1 MKLKTTSLTFAGIGV
16 ALNIVL
22 ALLTKGLKI
31 PFLFMD
37 TIGTILTAS
46 ILGPFWGGVV
56 GVITNVITAMV
67 NNPVELPF
75 AIVNMAVGITVGY
88 IARKFGFGIK
98 VAVVTGLI
106 LSVLA
111 PLIGTPIAVFLFG
124 GLSGSSLDI
133 LTGWLVKSGNKI
145 FTAAFLPRV
154 ASNLIDKT
162 ASCIAVA
169 ILITKIPASMLR
181 KIKGE

>member
-1 MKLKTTSLTFAGIGV
+1 
-16 ALNIVL
+16 
-22 ALLTKGLKI
+22 
-31 PFLFMD
+31 
-37 TIGTILTAS
+37 
-46 ILGPFWGGVV
+46 
-56 GVITNVITAMV
+56 
-67 NNPVELPF
+67 
-75 AIVNMAVGITVGY
+75 
-88 IARKFGFGIK
+88 
-98 VAVVTGLI
+98 
-106 LSVLA
+106 
-111 PLIGTPIAVFLFG
+111 AVFLFG